1 MSSHAETV
9 TRPAPDPVEIS
20 RRLIRCASITPA
32 DEGALDVVQRALEEI
47 GFTCH
52 RLLFSAEG
60 TPDVDNLYARI
71 GTESPNFCF
80 AGHTDVVPPGDAAL
94 WQVDPFGGDIV
105 DDRLY
110 GRGASDMKSSIG
122 AFIAAADRFLT
133 ASGDDLTGSISLLI
147 TGDEE
152 GPAING
158 TARVLDW
165 MRENGETIDACIVG
179 EPTSAEV
186 LGDMAKIGR
195 RGSLTGTLV
204 VHGIQGHAA
213 YPQRADNPLSRMVR
227 MLAPLADEQLDQ
239 GSVHFPPTTVAIAS
253 IDTGNPA
260 TNVIPARAR
269 ATFNIRFNDLH
280 TDRSL
285 EAWLREIF
293 DQAGG
298 RYELETSCSSNAFVT
313 EPGPLSE
320 DLSAAVEAVT
330 GRTPEL
336 STTGGTSDARFIRA
350 WCPVIEFG
358 GVGASMHKV
367 DENVP
372 VADIPAL
379 SRIYELFLT
388 RYFARAPG

>member
-1 MSSHAETV
+1 MPTSTLELARELV
-9 TRPAPDPVEIS
+9 RRPSV
-20 RRLIRCASITPA
+20 
-32 DEGALDVVQRALEEI
+32 
-47 GFTCH
+47 
-52 RLLFSAEG
+52 
-60 TPDVDNLYARI
+60 TPDDAGCQDLLAGHLRPLGFRTRSMPFGEVRNLWARR
-71 GTESPNFCF
+71 GNEAPLFVF
-80 AGHTDVVPPGDAAL
+80 LGHTDVVPPGPEEA
-94 WQVDPFGGDIV
+94 WSTPPFDPVLRNGY
-105 DDRLY
+105 LH
-110 GRGASDMKSSIG
+110 GRGAADMKGSL
-122 AFIAAADRFLT
+122 AAMVTACARFT
-133 ASGDDLTGSISLLI
+133 ARRPEPRGSIAFLVTS
-147 TGDEE
+147 DEE
-152 GPAING
+152 GPAVNG

-227 MLAPLADEQLDQ
+227 MLAPLAEEQLDQ

-253 IDTGNPA
+253 IDTGNTA

-293 DQAGG
+293 DEPGG

-358 GVGASMHKV
+358 GVGATMHKV